1 MRSHTLLPYITA
13 VCAITAGLAGCG
25 AGQKAGSKPPSSPIV
40 IDPSIKGTRGELLG
54 TPTRVHSWDAQGLY
68 TAMANFG
75 PTGTYLAGISGRLI
89 CGVDVY
95 QFSYG
100 TVGAAGEATTASGA
114 LMVPTGDAQACLG
127 SRSVVL
133 YGHGNTQRRDAN
145 MADVRPDT
153 PLGSAAL
160 TAIAMY
166 ASQGDVVVAPNYVG
180 YHTSALGYHPHHI
193 ADQQSKDMI
202 DALTAARKAL
212 PTVAPS
218 SQQNGK
224 LFITGFSE
232 GGYAAMA
239 THRAMQA
246 AGMPVTA
253 SSPQGGAF
261 AESVG
266 FEKMM
271 GAPNGLDNL
280 DQVTPEQLLLYIMKF
295 VGWQKAYGNI
305 YSTPADLF
313 PAAYAAGLESLLPS
327 TLPASQI
334 RAKLPPYLLA
344 NDMPHYSRLTAAQQ
358 AYFGPP
364 EQSLLKTS
372 VIMAIQAD
380 IVAHPCPSTSASAP
394 LACSPSHPARK
405 AWLNNDMRDW
415 VPTSPVLMCG
425 GNADPVVGFPQA
437 QLALAYFEAHKVRP
451 GLVTLLDVDSPA
463 SANDPHALA
472 KETFASFRLRYLRAG
487 TDIMTGPIYHGSLAF
502 MGCAVAGREFFK
514 RF

>member
-1 MRSHTLLPYITA
+1 MRTNTLLPYITA

-25 AGQKAGSKPPSSPIV
+25 AGQKASSKPPAAV
-40 IDPSIKGTRGELLG
+40 IDTSSKGARGELLG
-54 TPTRVHSWDAQGLY
+54 APTRVHAWDAESLY
-68 TAMANFG
+68 TAMVNFG
-75 PTGTYLAGISGRLI
+75 STGTYLAGISGRLI

-100 TVGAAGEATTASGA
+100 TVGAAGEPTTASGA

-133 YGHGNTQRRDAN
+133 YGHGNTQRREAN
-145 MADVRPDT
+145 MADVRPDA
-153 PLGSAAL
+153 PLGATSL

-166 ASQGDVVVAPNYVG
+166 ASQGYVVVAPNYVG
-180 YHTSALGYHPHHI
+180 YHTSPLGYHPHHI

-212 PTVAPS
+212 PSVAS
-218 SQQNGK
+218 STQQNGK

-232 GGYAAMA
+232 GGFAAMA

-253 SSPQGGAF
+253 SSPQGGAY
-261 AESVG
+261 AESAG
-266 FEKMM
+266 FETMM

-280 DQVTPEQLLLYIMKF
+280 DQVTPEQILIYIMKF

-305 YSTPADLF
+305 YSNPADLF
-313 PAAYAAGLESLLPS
+313 PAAYAAGLETLLPS
-327 TLPASQI
+327 TLSSSQI
-334 RAKLPPYLLA
+334 RAKVPPYLLA

-372 VIMAIQAD
+372 VIKAIQAD
-380 IVAHPCPSTSASAP
+380 IVRTRARAP
-394 LACSPSHPARK
+394 LR
-405 AWLNNDMRDW
+405 
-415 VPTSPVLMCG
+415 
-425 GNADPVVGFPQA
+425 
-437 QLALAYFEAHKVRP
+437 AHR
-451 GLVTLLDVDSPA
+451 
-463 SANDPHALA
+463 
-472 KETFASFRLRYLRAG
+472 
-487 TDIMTGPIYHGSLAF
+487 
-502 MGCAVAGREFFK
+502 
-514 RF
+514 